1 MNQDHEFTLA
11 ASQLTRTRNA
21 GKKRDYK
28 CLADGPINEEV
39 LRDGAIFSLKKM

>member
-1 MNQDHEFTLA
+1 MNQAHEFALA
-11 ASQLTRTRNA
+11 ASPLTRTRNA